1 MAGYSR
7 TNTGDIQANEIIKAG
22 PISAE
27 LNAIRD
33 AFLAATG
40 HNHDGT
46 DTDGGA
52 YIPLISDPTNVT
64 KVVVDHAVGQIEF
77 YLEQSPGVGVEK
89 YVMQDTTFHPN
100 STNTRD
106 LGTSISKWKDIY
118 IDGIGYIDDL
128 EITNN
133 ATVDGDLTV
142 EGATNLNGDVTIGT
156 DASDTISVGGF
167 FTTDLRRDIS
177 PTYANVNL
185 GAANGRWN
193 IAYVQQV
200 NASGDV
206 TVYGNTT
213 LNGNLSLPTGTATLN
228 NVDIDNGAIDNTL
241 IGAITPNAAFFTNI
255 DATGTSNLDTVNI
268 DGGAIDNTTIGGT
281 TPTTGTFTDLSATGT
296 TTVTTAD
303 INGGNIDGTV
313 IGATTP
319 AAGTFTTVQTP
330 SLTTTTGTAT
340 MATVDINGGNID
352 NTTIGS
358 NTPADAT
365 INTLTINTALNLNG
379 GATLSGNMSGDV
391 TGDIYA
397 NNGSSKVLEN
407 GTDGTDAT
415 FTGDVTGD
423 LTGNVTAAS
432 GTSTFNNVQING
444 NLDMNSSTAA
454 TITNLANPS
463 NAYDAATKEYV
474 DTIAAAGIHYHEPV
488 RVEVPLNLNATYNNG
503 TAGVGATLTNA
514 GTQAAL
520 VLDGITMSLND
531 RVLIYEQTDQTQN
544 GIYTVTDLGSA
555 STNWV
560 LTRAT
565 DADSYGVSDP
575 NALGEGDAYFVKE
588 GDTGAGELYVM
599 NTSGEIVF
607 GTTNITFS
615 VIAETAVYTAGD
627 GLTLTGTEFNIG
639 TADTGRIVLNA
650 NDIDLATTGVTAGTY
665 TKTTVDDYGRTTAG
679 SNPTA
684 IADLGIT
691 DVYTIT
697 EITNLFGSTTT
708 AAASAAAAADD
719 ADDAE
724 KLAIHPEDT
733 QFTLSDGTTTGYSA
747 LHHAAK
753 AEDAKVAAELALDTF
768 DDIFLGAKAT
778 APTVDNDGDT
788 LQVGALYFDTVDNK
802 FYGWDGSIWVTA
814 NNSFNALFN
823 RQAFTA
829 TAGQTTFTI
838 AYDVGYVDV
847 FLNGVKL
854 LSGVDYTATNGTTVV
869 LTTGATAGDSVDI
882 LAYGTFNVA
891 NALSTSGGTI
901 SGSIGFVDNAKATF
915 GASQDMEIFHDGT
928 DNLIQATAAG
938 GTVKMGTMSSTGP
951 VNPTLYADIDED
963 GLPENSLLSLLNRY
977 KANFQFGQN
986 QYYTGTEQTM
996 YEDNEPIFTA
1006 PWNRGTI
1013 WNNAG
1018 IDYELTTKFE
1028 IYAEQ
1033 GGTKGQFYGYPRNAH
1048 QDAWA
1053 IGNIHKAT
1061 DGSVAGLQ
1069 SGIYGDNYSIFIGQH
1084 GSNQS
1089 TGVDNAAGIQI
1100 SPMDADDAS
1109 ITNIQVLSQ
1118 EFEIHGAVGFK
1129 STQTE
1134 TIGDSSI
1141 SSGTATIV
1149 VGVPTE
1155 GVPIPFSGTTQKT
1168 SNLYEIT
1175 LTENVTTFT
1184 ITTAFLPEDGCTISL
1199 YIKQDGTGGRTFTW
1213 PSNIKWDQGITP
1225 TISSVANAVDVFV
1238 LQTLDGGTNW
1248 YGFVSGQ
1255 LMS

>member
-100 STNTRD
+100 SANTRD
-106 LGTSISKWKDIY
+106 LGTSINKWKDIY

-142 EGATNLNGDVTIGT
+142 EGASTLNGDITLGT
-156 DASDTISVGGF
+156 NASDTIAVGGF
-167 FTTDLRRDIS
+167 FTTDLRRDIA
-177 PTYANVNL
+177 PAYANVNL
-185 GAANGRWN
+185 GAASGRWN

-200 NASGDV
+200 NASGNV
-206 TVYGNTT
+206 TVYGDTT

-228 NVDIDNGAIDNTL
+228 NVDIDGGAIDNTL

-281 TPTTGTFTDLSATGT
+281 TPTTGVFTDLSASGT

-303 INGGNIDGTV
+303 INGGNIDNTV

-352 NTTIGS
+352 NTVIGAT
-358 NTPADAT
+358 TPADAT
-365 INTLTINTALNLNG
+365 INTLTVNTALNLSG
-379 GATLSGNMSGDV
+379 GASLSGNMSGDV

-463 NAYDAATKEYV
+463 NEFDAATKGYV
-474 DTIAAAGIHYHEPV
+474 DTIAAAGIHYHIPV
-488 RVEVPLNLNATYNNG
+488 RVESPINLSALYNNG
-503 TAGVGATLTNA
+503 TNGVGATLTNT
-514 GTQAAL
+514 GTNAAL
-520 VLDGITMSLND
+520 VIDGVTMALND
-531 RVLIYEQTDQTQN
+531 RVLVYEQTNQTEN
-544 GIYTVTDLGSA
+544 GIYTVTDTGSA
-555 STNWV
+555 STAWV

-565 DADSYGVSDP
+565 DADSYGASDP

-599 NTSGEIVF
+599 NASGEIVF

-627 GLTLTGTEFNIG
+627 GLTLDGTEFNIG

-665 TKTTVDDYGRTTAG
+665 TKTTVDDYGRVTAA
-679 SNPTA
+679 STPTA

-691 DVYTIT
+691 NVYTMT
-697 EITNLFGSTTT
+697 EVDGILGSAT
-708 AAASAAAAADD
+708 AAATSAAAASDD

-747 LHHAAK
+747 LHHATK

-788 LQVGALYFDTVDNK
+788 LQVGALYFDTTDSK
-802 FYGWDGSIWVTA
+802 FYGWDGSIWITA

-829 TAGQTTFTI
+829 TAGQTTFNI
-838 AYDVGYVDV
+838 SYDVGYVDV
-847 FLNGVKL
+847 FMNGIKL
-854 LSGVDYTATNGTTVV
+854 ISGVDFTATNGTTVV

-891 NALSTSGGTI
+891 NALSTSGGTVSGAI
-901 SGSIGFVDNAKATF
+901 SFQDNAKATF

-928 DNLIQATAAG
+928 DNFIKATVAG
-938 GTVKMGTMSSTGP
+938 GTINMGTMSSTAP
-951 VNPTLYADIDED
+951 VNPTLYGDWDED
-963 GLPENSLLSLLNRY
+963 GLPETSLLSILNSH
-977 KANFQFGQN
+977 KANYLFGQN
-986 QYYTGTEQTM
+986 EYYTGTQQTM
-996 YEDNEPIFTA
+996 YEKNEPIFTA
-1006 PWNRGTI
+1006 PWQRGTI

-1033 GGTKGQFYGYPRNAH
+1033 GGTKGHYYGYPINGH

-1069 SGIYGDNYSIFIGQH
+1069 SGIYGDTYALFMGQH
-1084 GSNQS
+1084 GTKQS
-1089 TGVDNAAGIQI
+1089 SGLANSAGIQI
-1100 SPMDADDAS
+1100 SPMNADDAQLP
-1109 ITNIQVLSQ
+1109 IIDILSQ
-1118 EFEIHGAVGFK
+1118 HVQVHGAVGFK

-1134 TIGDSSI
+1134 VLGDSSI

-1155 GVPIPFSGTTQKT
+1155 GIPIPFNATQKT

-1184 ITTAFLPEDGCTISL
+1184 INTVFLPEDGCTISL
-1199 YIKQDGTGGRTFTW
+1199 YIKQDATGGRTFTW
-1213 PSNIKWDQGITP
+1213 PSNIKWDGGVQP
-1225 TISSVANAVDVFV
+1225 TVSGAASAVDVYV

-1248 YGFVSGQ
+1248 YGFISGQ
-1255 LMS
+1255 AMA

>member
-22 PISAE
+22 PLSAE

-40 HNHDGT
+40 HTHDGT
-46 DTDGGA
+46 ETDGGA
-52 YIPLISDPTNVT
+52 YVPLISDPTNVT
-64 KVVVDHAVGQIEF
+64 KVVVNHTVGQIEF
-77 YLEQSPGVGVEK
+77 YLEESAGVGIQK

-106 LGTSISKWKDIY
+106 LGTSIAKWKDIY

-133 ATVDGDLTV
+133 ATVDGNLTV
-142 EGATNLNGDVTIGT
+142 EGAATLNGDVTLGT
-156 DASDTISVGGF
+156 DASDTIAVGGF

-185 GAANGRWN
+185 GAASGRWN

-200 NASGDV
+200 NASGNV
-206 TVYGNTT
+206 TVGGNTT

-228 NVDIDNGAIDNTL
+228 NVDINNGAIDNTL
-241 IGAITPNAAFFTNI
+241 IGAVTPNAAFFTTI
-255 DATGTSNLDTVNI
+255 DVTNVSNLDVVNI
-268 DGGAIDNTTIGGT
+268 DGGTIDNTTIGAT
-281 TPTTGTFTDLSATGT
+281 TATTGVFTDLTATGT

-340 MATVDINGGNID
+340 LATVDINGGNID
-352 NTTIGS
+352 GTVIGAT
-358 NTPADAT
+358 TPANAT
-365 INTLTINTALNLNG
+365 VNTLTVNSGLNIAG
-379 GATLSGNMSGDV
+379 GSITGNVSGNLTGDV
-391 TGDIYA
+391 YA
-397 NNGSSKVLEN
+397 SNGTSKIIEN
-407 GTDGTDAT
+407 GTDGTNAT
-415 FTGDVTGD
+415 FTGSVTGS
-423 LTGNVTAAS
+423 LSGNVTAVS

-463 NAYDAATKEYV
+463 NPFDAATKEYV

-488 RVEVPLNLNATYNNG
+488 RVESPSHLNATYSNG

-514 GTQAAL
+514 SGTQVAL
-520 VLDGITMSLND
+520 VIDGITLSLND
-531 RVLIYEQTDQTQN
+531 RVLVYNQLNAAEN
-544 GIYTVTDLGSA
+544 GIYVVSDTGSPT
-555 STNWV
+555 TNWV

-565 DADSYGVSDP
+565 DADSYGASDP

-599 NTSGEIVF
+599 NTSGTITF
-607 GTTNITFS
+607 GTTPINFT
-615 VIAETAVYTAGD
+615 VIAETAIYTAGD
-627 GLTLTGTEFNIG
+627 GLSLNGTQFNIG

-691 DVYTIT
+691 NVYTKT
-697 EITNLFGSTTT
+697 EVDGILGSAT
-708 AAASAAAAADD
+708 AAATSAAAAADD
-719 ADDAE
+719 ADDAQ
-724 KLAIHPEDT
+724 KLAINPEDT
-733 QFTLSDGTTTGYSA
+733 QFTLSDGVTTGYSA
-747 LHHAAK
+747 LHYAAK

-788 LQVGALYFDTVDNK
+788 LQVGALYFDTSDSK

-823 RQAFTA
+823 RQSYVA

-838 AYDVGYVDV
+838 SYDVGYVDV
-847 FLNGVKL
+847 FLNGIKL
-854 LSGVDYTATNGTTVV
+854 LSGVDFTASNGTTVV
-869 LTTGATAGDSVDI
+869 LTTGATSGDNVDI

-891 NALSTSGGTI
+891 NTLSTSGGTVT
-901 SGSIGFVDNAKATF
+901 GSLSLVDNAKATF
-915 GASQDMEIFHDGT
+915 GSAQNMEIFHDGT
-928 DNLIQATAAG
+928 DNIIRSTSADG
-938 GTVKMGTMSSTGP
+938 VVKMGVISSLGP
-951 VNPTLYADIDED
+951 VNPTAYGDWDED
-963 GLPENSLLSLLNRY
+963 GAVETSLLSLL
-977 KANFQFGQN
+977 KSSQANFFYGQN
-986 QYYTGTEQTM
+986 KYGGVTEQSM
-996 YEDNEPIFTA
+996 YEKNDPIFTA
-1006 PWNRGTI
+1006 PWERGTI

-1018 IDYELTTKFE
+1018 TDYELTTKFE

-1033 GGTKGQFYGYPRNAH
+1033 GGTFSHYYNYPQADH
-1048 QDAWA
+1048 SDAFA
-1053 IGNIHKAT
+1053 IGNVYKAT
-1061 DGSVAGLQ
+1061 DGSVAGLH
-1069 SGIYGDNYSIFIGQH
+1069 SGIYGDSWRMFMGQWGEKSSGTEHATGIHIGPMRINDNNTSYVELLSQHVNIH
-1084 GSNQS
+1084 GS
-1089 TGVDNAAGIQI
+1089 
-1100 SPMDADDAS
+1100 
-1109 ITNIQVLSQ
+1109 
-1118 EFEIHGAVGFK
+1118 VGYK
-1129 STQTE
+1129 ATQCE
-1134 TIGDSSI
+1134 HIGSSSI
-1141 SSGTATIV
+1141 SSGTATILL
-1149 VGVPTE
+1149 GMPIE
-1155 GVPIPFSGTTQKT
+1155 GVPVPYNATQKT
-1168 SNLYEIT
+1168 SNLYELV
-1175 LTENVTTFT
+1175 LTENITTFNINDT
-1184 ITTAFLPEDGCTISL
+1184 LGLVEDGCTITL
-1199 YIKQDGTGGRTFTW
+1199 YIKQDSTGGRSFTW
-1213 PSNIKWDQGITP
+1213 PSNIKWDQGVTP